1 MKVKDITSIM
11 KPWQSLRIMEKDAT
25 QLDEPLFDNSFDIRL
40 PKEDE
45 PVYEMKVV
53 DIDASWNTLVLYV
66 K

>member
-11 KPWQSLRIMEKDAT
+11 EPWQSLLIMEKDAT
-25 QLDEPLFDNSFDIRL
+25 QIDKPLFDNRFDIRL

-45 PVYEMKVV
+45 PVNEMEVV
-53 DIDASWNTLVLYV
+53 DIDASWNTIVLYV